1 MAMRIPA
8 KITSSCI
15 WVAIPV
21 DLVIL
26 HWYACDADGR
36 SLGRAGGRSV
46 GRSVYG
52 NVITIFFSD
61 G

>member
-26 HWYACDADGR
+26 HWYDCGAHGR
-36 SLGRAGGRSV
+36 SLGRAVGVNGEMGGSE
-46 GRSVYG
+46 SC
-52 NVITIFFSD
+52 ILQMCD
-61 G
+61 Q

>member
-1 MAMRIPA
+1 MRFPF

-26 HWYACDADGR
+26 HWHACDADGLLEAVSVR
-36 SLGRAGGRSV
+36 SRD
-46 GRSVYG
+46 YQ
-52 NVITIFFSD
+52 IFWN